1 MPLLWSPFGS
11 RGSLAS
17 LSHFAFLHW
26 WSMLPSCPM
35 SVESA
40 HQCVHS
46 DGQDFLRL
54 EALDVSGGGKSARV
68 WFQERGVKVTSS
80 VQRETCKWRKRSGST
95 NASCEDSIASTWI
108 EDLGWCPGRITR
120 HAGKEYSS
128 QTNTGHGT
136 YPAWGREFCLAP
148 TPPGRGAELA
158 VSGFHFLPH
167 GNAPEDPLP
176 LTNN

>member
-1 MPLLWSPFGS
+1 MSLLWSPFGS

-68 WFQERGVKVTSS
+68 RFQERGVKVTSS

-95 NASCEDSIASTWI
+95 NASCEDSIASTW
-108 EDLGWCPGRITR
+108 DRRPRL
-120 HAGKEYSS
+120 
-128 QTNTGHGT
+128 
-136 YPAWGREFCLAP
+136 
-148 TPPGRGAELA
+148 
-158 VSGFHFLPH
+158 VSGSYHTACRQGIFITNQHRTWYISSMGTRILPRTNPT
-167 GNAPEDPLP
+167 GPWSRACSKWLP
-176 LTNN
+176 FPPSRQCT